1 MDPLSLI
8 FLVGPVVIGVVV
20 LALIILLLFRAWYR
34 IAKADEALVIVGKNQ
49 RGADGATS
57 RITVVTGGGAIVN
70 PITQRAELI
79 SLRARQINVEPT
91 AQSSNGVTVDVTGV
105 ALFKIG
111 SEPEQVRRAA
121 ERFASQDGA
130 IEQFT
135 REQLE
140 GSLRGVV
147 AMLTVEQLMRD
158 RQQLSDQI
166 AENIKGDLE
175 AQGLIL
181 DSFQIQGITDK
192 NGYIEAL
199 GASEIERVKRDAQV
213 ASITA
218 QREVQRNKI
227 ATDEQNLVEYT
238 AYQKNTAN
246 AKAEIGRANAEAEA
260 AEKLA
265 REKLEQGVL
274 EQAAMNQSAKLDAEV
289 RRVAEAATYERQ
301 QKADA
306 EAYEQ
311 QKQADAEAYARIKE
325 AEAQAKIAEQKALEL
340 KTRAA
345 ADAETVRLAA
355 EADATAKRAAAE
367 AAAFAAQQEAE
378 GTKYRADAEA
388 EAIRL
393 AGEAKAAA
401 IKAEAA
407 AIAEH
412 EEALMAQRAIEAVV
426 PMMAE
431 FAKGYQRVGSITVLG
446 GEGGASAHLANEQ
459 AVGMRATFD
468 AVKAATGVD
477 LGAIIAGR
485 AVGEGIG
492 EGMRAAGAAE
502 PAAPQPAPAVVA
514 DAAPAADGAREG

>member
-1 MDPLSLI
+1 ML
-8 FLVGPVVIGVVV
+8 
-20 LALIILLLFRAWYR
+20 
-34 IAKADEALVIVGKNQ
+34 
-49 RGADGATS
+49 GA
-57 RITVVTGGGAIVN
+57 
-70 PITQRAELI
+70 
-79 SLRARQINVEPT
+79 LRARQINVEPT
-91 AQSSNGVTVDVTGV
+91 ARSSNGVTVDVTGV

-121 ERFASQDGA
+121 ERFASHDGA

-140 GSLRGVV
+140 GSLRGVA

-181 DSFQIQGITDK
+181 DSFQIQGIT
-192 NGYIEAL
+192 
-199 GASEIERVKRDAQV
+199 
-213 ASITA
+213 A

-246 AKAEIGRANAEAEA
+246 AKAENGRANAEAEA

-265 REKLEQGVL
+265 RETL

-301 QKADA
+301 QRADA

-311 QKQADAEAYARIKE
+311 QKQADAEAYARIRE

-355 EADATAKRAAAE
+355 EADAAAQRAAAE
-367 AAAFAAQQEAE
+367 AAAFAAEQEAQ
-378 GTKYRADAEA
+378 GTKFRAEA

-412 EEALMAQRAIEAVV
+412 EAALMAQRAIEAVV

-446 GEGGASAHLANEQ
+446 GEGGASAHLASEQ

-477 LGAIIAGR
+477 LAAIIAGR
-485 AVGEGIG
+485 AVGEG
-492 EGMRAAGAAE
+492 MRPATVAA
-502 PAAPQPAPAVVA
+502 PAPAATLVA
-514 DAAPAADGAREG
+514 EPVTAAGDEPGA

>member
-1 MDPLSLI
+1 MDPFSLL
-8 FLVGPVVIGVVV
+8 FTVGPIAVGAVI

-49 RGADGATS
+49 RGADGETS

-111 SEPEQVRRAA
+111 SDADQVRRAA

-274 EQAAMNQSAKLDAEV
+274 EQAAMNQAAKLDAEV
-289 RRVAEAATYERQ
+289 RRVAEAAAYERQ
-301 QKADA
+301 QRADA

-311 QKQADAEAYARIKE
+311 QKAADAEAYSRIKE
-325 AEAQAKIAEQKALEL
+325 AEAQAKIAEQKALEV

-345 ADAETVRLAA
+345 ADAETVRLSA
-355 EADATAKRAAAE
+355 EADAGAQRAAGE
-367 AAAFAAQQEAE
+367 AAAFVAQQDAQ
-378 GTKYRADAEA
+378 GTKFRAEADA

-393 AGEAKAAA
+393 AGDAKASA

-446 GEGGASAHLANEQ
+446 GEGGASAHLASEQ

-477 LGAIIAGR
+477 LGAIISGR

-492 EGMRAAGAAE
+492 EGIRAAGG
-502 PAAPQPAPAVVA
+502 A
-514 DAAPAADGAREG
+514 DAAAPAAKAPARRPAAAPADGPEA

>member
-1 MDPLSLI
+1 ML
-8 FLVGPVVIGVVV
+8 
-20 LALIILLLFRAWYR
+20 
-34 IAKADEALVIVGKNQ
+34 
-49 RGADGATS
+49 GA
-57 RITVVTGGGAIVN
+57 
-70 PITQRAELI
+70 
-79 SLRARQINVEPT
+79 LRARQINVEPT

-140 GSLRGVV
+140 GSLRGVA

-181 DSFQIQGITDK
+181 DSFQIQGIT
-192 NGYIEAL
+192 
-199 GASEIERVKRDAQV
+199 
-213 ASITA
+213 A

-246 AKAEIGRANAEAEA
+246 AKAENGRANAEAEA

-265 REKLEQGVL
+265 RETLEQGVL

-301 QKADA
+301 QRADA

-311 QKQADAEAYARIKE
+311 QKRG
-325 AEAQAKIAEQKALEL
+325 
-340 KTRAA
+340 R
-345 ADAETVRLAA
+345 
-355 EADATAKRAAAE
+355 
-367 AAAFAAQQEAE
+367 
-378 GTKYRADAEA
+378 G
-388 EAIRL
+388 AIRL

-412 EEALMAQRAIEAVV
+412 EAALMAQRAIEAVV

-446 GEGGASAHLANEQ
+446 GEGGASAHLASEQ

-477 LGAIIAGR
+477 LAAIIAGR
-485 AVGEGIG
+485 AVGEG
-492 EGMRAAGAAE
+492 MRPATVAA
-502 PAAPQPAPAVVA
+502 PAPAATLVA
-514 DAAPAADGAREG
+514 EPVTAAGDEPGA